1 MHTKDKAFFMGQT
14 MPSGLWSVLVLSDG
28 DQEDGYIRK
37 FTSLRD
43 AQLFFNK
50 FAYAEEL
57 V

>member
-14 MPSGLWSVLVLSDG
+14 MPSGLWSVLVLPFG
-28 DQEDGYIRK
+28 CQENGYIRK

-50 FAYAEEL
+50 FAYAEEIA
-57 V
+57 